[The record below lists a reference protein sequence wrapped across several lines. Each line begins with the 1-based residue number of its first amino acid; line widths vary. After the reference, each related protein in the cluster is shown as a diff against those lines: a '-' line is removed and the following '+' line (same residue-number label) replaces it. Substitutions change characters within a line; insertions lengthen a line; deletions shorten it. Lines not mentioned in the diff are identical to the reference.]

1 MSNSI
6 NERQGKLKFYNKEI
20 ILLLKKNNWQCV
32 RCNTNLIDND
42 GDTFSQKHRKNPDWW
57 LDFEEFSL
65 GLETDINVKRKKP
78 RSTKDSSARNNDGNL
93 NYDNLLLLCRTCYE
107 NQSTGR
113 EVSISFRTS
122 KGKKQLLE
130 TIASDE
136 DISLTELLNKI
147 TDEYYGDNPAG
158 KSILNRLSE
167 AS

>member
-1 MSNSI
+1 MSNSG

-32 RCNTNLIDND
+32 MCNTNLIDND

-57 LDFEEFSL
+57 LDLEEFSL
-65 GLETDINVKRKKP
+65 QKTTEINVKRKKP
-78 RSTKDSSARNNDGNL
+78 RSTKDSSARNTDGNL
-93 NYDNLLLLCRTCYE
+93 NYDNLLLLCRNCYE

-122 KGKKQLLE
+122 KRKKELLE
-130 TIASDE
+130 SIASKK
-136 DISLTELLNKI
+136 DISLTELLNEI
-147 TDEYYGDNPAG
+147 TDEYHRDNPQG
-158 KSILNRLSE
+158 LSIKDRLSE